1 MNGTHATALVCLMVV
16 SGLPSC
22 GGTKDTVAQDCP
34 GPSRELAINLGCR
47 SSEQPL
53 VKTTGPCAHRSGADP
68 IGSGLVYLQ
77 ASGAGM
83 CHVELTFV
91 SGATSSIDVN
101 IVSQPYLESDPDC
114 GGLALVGVTDTGAAC
129 VPSACTFS
137 LLDQTCDGAQ

>member
-1 MNGTHATALVCLMVV
+1 MNGTNATALVCLMVV
-16 SGLPSC
+16 FGLPSC
-22 GGTKDTVAQDCP
+22 GGTKDTGAQECPSGGDLVAI
-34 GPSRELAINLGCR
+34 SLGCR

-53 VKTTGPCAHRSGADP
+53 VKTTGPCAHNKPVSDP
-68 IGSGLVYLQ
+68 KGYVYLR
-77 ASGAGM
+77 ASDAGM

-101 IVSQPYLESDPDC
+101 IVSQSEVGSDPEC
-114 GGLALVGVTDTGAAC
+114 APYLVGVADTGAAC